1 LPSVNKLHAEFKD
14 RGLEVLLIS
23 FREDPAHVK
32 KVVAERGYTAPV
44 LIDQSGE
51 VTGKGYGVWGP
62 PTVYM
67 VDRQGQLVGR
77 IVGARDWSGAGARR
91 LVQSFLDSARP

>member
-1 LPSVNKLHAEFKD
+1 LPSVNKLHAEFKTK
-14 RGLEVLLIS
+14 GLEVLLIN

-32 KVVAERGYTAPV
+32 RLVAERGYTSPV

-51 VTGKGYGVWGP
+51 VTGKGFGVWGP
-62 PTVYM
+62 PTVYL
-67 VDRQGQLVGR
+67 VDRQGQLLGR

-91 LVQSFLDSARP
+91 LVQSLIDSAS